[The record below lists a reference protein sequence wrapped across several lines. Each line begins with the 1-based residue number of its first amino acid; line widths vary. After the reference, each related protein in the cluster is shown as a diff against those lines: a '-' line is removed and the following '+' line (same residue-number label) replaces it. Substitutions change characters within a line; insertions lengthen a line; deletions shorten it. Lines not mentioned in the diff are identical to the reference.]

1 MKFVAAHNQQRRSFH
16 VALNHLTDLT
26 QEEVHAQRTGLRQPR
41 PTQPQSSAAAS
52 STVLSLSAEEARAEM
67 QHPLPGPTDEIKARF
82 DPFPRATPGH
92 AECTYRLRD
101 VKPPP
106 AVDWRKHGKKKLLDF
121 RLLVTVAST
130 VAAQNTVSSRSSSLM
145 ATTCPL

>member
-26 QEEVHAQRTGLRQPR
+26 QEEVHAQRTGLQPPR
-41 PTQPQSSAAAS
+41 RTQPQSSAAAS
-52 STVLSLSAEEARAEM
+52 SAVLSLSAEEARALEEARTEM

-106 AVDWRKHGKKKLLDF
+106 EVDWRKHGKKKLL
-121 RLLVTVAST
+121 
-130 VAAQNTVSSRSSSLM
+130 Q
-145 ATTCPL
+145 